1 MTFESV
7 AEYNKWLSEKLAE
20 NAKSVKTEPV
30 AKTTTKPKPK
40 TITKD

>member
-7 AEYNKWLSEKLAE
+7 AEYNKWLSEKLALE
-20 NAKSVKTEPV
+20 AKTTKTEPV
-30 AKTTTKPKPK
+30 AKTAPKPKPK